1 MAKLMLW
8 DAYKKYT
15 YYVVNWK
22 VNVLVLEK
30 WGTNKLI
37 VIESEELGTCT
48 TLNRIIKRDL
58 IEKMTTG
65 GEGNLKDSVV

>member
-37 VIESEELGTCT
+37 VIESEELGICT

-58 IEKMTTG
+58 IEKMTF
-65 GEGNLKDSVV
+65 S

>member
-37 VIESEELGTCT
+37 VIESEELGICT
-48 TLNRIIKRDL
+48 TLNIKYSPMKLRKN
-58 IEKMTTG
+58 KMKKKCM
-65 GEGNLKDSVV
+65 LFYLL